1 MDRVV
6 APAAA
11 LLNADAPPLLL
22 AQQPSLGERL
32 GELLGQDDMA
42 VAPRKARQHKK
53 RKNINIVSSHVVKLK
68 QGRWLHTK
76 SGRM

>member
-1 MDRVV
+1 
-6 APAAA
+6 
-11 LLNADAPPLLL
+11 
-22 AQQPSLGERL
+22 
-32 GELLGQDDMA
+32 MA